1 MEATMISTDR
11 IEQEIRLTATRT
23 RVWRALTIPTQFGKW
38 FGVALSGDSVKPG
51 MVLRGTKLSQGCGD
65 NTFEA
70 TVEEVQP
77 ESRFSLRWH
86 PYSTEP
92 VIDFDKDPTTLI
104 TFTLTDVPGGTLLSV
119 VETGFDKLPATR
131 RALAFDKHTQGWDAQ
146 LKNVAKHLA
155 AT

>member
-11 IEQEIRLTATRT
+11 IEQEIRLTATRA

-70 TVEEVQP
+70 TVEDVQP

-92 VIDFDKDPTTLI
+92 VIDGPEASALLRRVI
-104 TFTLTDVPGGTLLSV
+104 TSSAEISSGVAASLSV
-119 VETGFDKLPATR
+119 VLPSPLLQPEIPNTAAARQATTTAR
-131 RALAFDKHTQGWDAQ
+131 IL
-146 LKNVAKHLA
+146 
-155 AT
+155 